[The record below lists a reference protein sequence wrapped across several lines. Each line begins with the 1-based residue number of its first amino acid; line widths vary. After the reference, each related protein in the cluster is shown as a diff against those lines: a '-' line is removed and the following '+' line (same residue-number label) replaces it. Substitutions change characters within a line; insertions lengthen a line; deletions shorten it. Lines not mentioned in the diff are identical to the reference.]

1 MTISLSL
8 LTNNPISL
16 LSIWITPF
24 AQEFF
29 DFLLDSA
36 TLQMVTNILFIDFS
50 SFNAFVNSLNVFK
63 PLFEFL
69 VAIFYFLIGKT
80 IRPQCDVGLYG
91 DEKQRNKY
99 CHELYVPKCRLNVRT
114 VYNIVFYILIVVYFA
129 GWLSFFKIFYKN
141 ESNVNVIA
149 FLKEKYMSNNE

>member
-1 MTISLSL
+1 MDDYIIIIIK
-8 LTNNPISL
+8 NNPISL

-36 TLQMVTNILFIDFS
+36 TLQMLTNILLYFS

-80 IRPQCDVGLYG
+80 IKIQCGVGLYG
-91 DEKQRNKY
+91 DENR
-99 CHELYVPKCRLNVRT
+99 
-114 VYNIVFYILIVVYFA
+114 
-129 GWLSFFKIFYKN
+129 
-141 ESNVNVIA
+141 
-149 FLKEKYMSNNE
+149 